1 MKAFAAGLTDVDL
14 RGWRGRSAAFVAGAL
29 SILSMAPF
37 FIWPVLWLTLP
48 ALLVLMHRAEAEPQ
62 QVRSRF
68 TPWRSSHLGRAA
80 ETGWWFGFG
89 YHVFGLFWIVEAFL
103 VDSATFAWLIPF
115 TLFLPAG
122 LALFTAAATAFAAVA
137 ARDGFMRVAA
147 LALGF
152 GVTEWLR
159 GHILTGLPWNVLGY
173 ALTSESML
181 QGAAYIGIYGLT
193 IATVFVFAGPFALWR
208 EHRQRVLAVLLA
220 TVPLAVIALDTV
232 GAHIAHLADFKFGP
246 PGQRRPE
253 QIKARGATVIRI
265 VQPSVVQREKWL
277 PENQR
282 RIFDDHLALSV
293 TNAFGETDGA
303 KNVDLIVWPEA
314 AMPFVPLSQPIAL
327 ADIGRM
333 LPEGTTLLAG
343 ALRIDPPANGQDRR
357 VYNTLL
363 GFRRGEPA
371 AHVATYD
378 KTHLVPFGEYLPL
391 QRALEAVGIR
401 QFVPLPGG
409 FSSGPEPRQLIDI
422 PGVGKIA
429 PLICYEAIF
438 PARVVQTM
446 ERPVALVMVTNDG
459 WFGNTTGPRQHFH
472 MARVRAVEEGLPVIR
487 SANNGISAMID
498 PLGRVVAHLDLN
510 VRGTIDASLPPRTSP
525 PLYARV
531 GDIPFA
537 VMALALALGLAL
549 RYRRRHVN
557 ESF

>member
-1 MKAFAAGLTDVDL
+1 MIQITSISLRLADLSVWAAASA
-14 RGWRGRSAAFVAGAL
+14 WRTRVSAFVLGSL

-37 FIWPVLWLTLP
+37 FVWPILWLTLP
-48 ALLVLMHRAEAEPQ
+48 GLLALLMISEAAPPTSRRWTRWRASAI
-62 QVRSRF
+62 
-68 TPWRSSHLGRAA
+68 GRAA

-89 YHVFGLFWIVEAFL
+89 YHVFGLFWIAEAFL
-103 VDSATFAWLIPF
+103 VEAETFAWLIPL
-115 TLFLPAG
+115 TLVLPAG
-122 LALFTAAATAFAAVA
+122 LALFTAATTAFAAAVA
-137 ARDGFMRVAA
+137 RHDIERVVA

-173 ALTSESML
+173 ALTPPFMM
-181 QGAAYIGIYGLT
+181 QGAAFIGIYGLT
-193 IATVFVFAGPFALWR
+193 ILTVLVFAGAPTLWLHHARWTALIF
-208 EHRQRVLAVLLA
+208 VLPPALLA
-220 TVPLAVIALDTV
+220 LHTWEATKLYGP
-232 GAHIAHLADFKFGP
+232 GAQAIEASAP
-246 PGQRRPE
+246 
-253 QIKARGATVIRI
+253 IIRI
-265 VQPSVVQREKWL
+265 VQPSIAQREKWQ

-282 RIFDDHLALSV
+282 RIFDDHLVLS
-293 TNAFGETDGA
+293 ETAPNGTIDDA
-303 KNVDLIVWPEA
+303 RNIALIVWPEA

-327 ADIGRM
+327 SDIGRM
-333 LPEGTTLLAG
+333 LPANTTLLSG
-343 ALRIDPPANGQDRR
+343 ALRIDPATPTQDRR

-363 GFRRGEPA
+363 GFQHGAPA
-371 AHVATYD
+371 AHIATYD

-391 QRALEAVGIR
+391 QSVLEAIGLR
-401 QFVPLPGG
+401 QLSKMRGG
-409 FSSGPEPRQLIDI
+409 FASGREPRQLIDV

-429 PLICYEAIF
+429 PLICYETIF
-438 PARVVQTM
+438 PSRVVQTA
-446 ERPVALVMVTNDG
+446 ERPRAIVVVTNDG

-498 PLGRVVAHLDLN
+498 PMGQVVARLDLN

-537 VMALALALGLAL
+537 LLSLLLAVWLGL
-549 RYRRRHVN
+549 RYRQRHVK